1 MESDGEVVS
10 DTYYGEN
17 TGNLNKEQE
26 QVNSPNMVAPSS
38 DPFNIYETLRNHKSE
53 KDDQRCKMISYRT
66 RLKAI
71 LGTKFH
77 RVSEGSDEL
86 PSLNVQDLWF
96 DYISS
101 DALGNSG
108 GILCMWDP
116 NVFSKDYHIISD
128 NFVAIAGTWI
138 PSNSNLIII
147 SIYAPQPRREKR
159 LLWNYI
165 SSLITRWHGDSLVL
179 GDFNEVRNADERRG
193 SVFNRAG
200 AADFNEFISNSGL
213 IDINLEGYYFTWA
226 HPSASKMSKLDRFLV
241 SEGFLSIF
249 PHCSAI
255 CLDRHLSD
263 HRPILLREL
272 NVDYGATPF
281 RFYHSWLNFSGFDL
295 MVSQTWNSLTFND
308 SNDMIRFKKKLQAL
322 KKYIREWIFVHKK
335 KQMGRRDDISLKL
348 TDIDKQIDQG
358 NITDDTLLSRMNLM
372 KELQDI
378 KSADA
383 CDSLQ
388 KAKIKWAVEGDE
400 NSKFFHDFMYH
411 VKIGGRINFSF
422 PNRLHSDQADLLEVP
437 ISSDEIRIAV
447 WACGENK
454 SPGPDVLL
462 AKGCNSSFIA
472 LIPKVLDPKGV
483 NDYRLINLIGSLY
496 KVITKILALR
506 LSSVLDSLI
515 SEVQSAFLPNRQI
528 LDGPFVVNEVLS
540 WCKLKRHLALIFK
553 VDFAKAYDSVRW
565 DFLDDVLSSFGFGSK
580 WRSWILGSLSS
591 GKASVLVNGSLTSDF
606 QLTMFFKGVA
616 ISNSVTIS
624 HLFYADDAVFVG
636 DWSESNLSSILNVLH
651 CFSLTSGLKI
661 NVHKSQLLG
670 VGVPP
675 DIIEAA
681 AHSLGCSVMKTPFK
695 YLGVPV
701 GVPAASS
708 PIRLD
713 FYFRELHV
721 PQSCDLEEVW
731 IGDQKLCNLFPY
743 IFAMENDKTCTVAVK
758 LLDSIERS
766 LRRHVRGGVESQQLI
781 QIHEL
786 ISTSFLSNTEDRW
799 LWSLNGSGLF
809 RVSDIRILLDDS
821 FLPKE
826 VVATRWVK
834 FLPIKINIF
843 AWKVSLDRLPTRLN
857 LAHRG
862 VQLALSCF
870 GYFSSYLS
878 LVGFGCSPFGSY
890 AEWLSCLR
898 LKIRIRHSKKG
909 WNGVYYVCAGGA
921 FGTRKQLL
929 FCFSEA

>member
-1 MESDGEVVS
+1 
-10 DTYYGEN
+10 
-17 TGNLNKEQE
+17 
-26 QVNSPNMVAPSS
+26 
-38 DPFNIYETLRNHKSE
+38 
-53 KDDQRCKMISYRT
+53 
-66 RLKAI
+66 
-71 LGTKFH
+71 
-77 RVSEGSDEL
+77 
-86 PSLNVQDLWF
+86 
-96 DYISS
+96 
-101 DALGNSG
+101 
-108 GILCMWDP
+108 
-116 NVFSKDYHIISD
+116 
-128 NFVAIAGTWI
+128 
-138 PSNSNLIII
+138 
-147 SIYAPQPRREKR
+147 
-159 LLWNYI
+159 
-165 SSLITRWHGDSLVL
+165 
-179 GDFNEVRNADERRG
+179 
-193 SVFNRAG
+193 
-200 AADFNEFISNSGL
+200 
-213 IDINLEGYYFTWA
+213 
-226 HPSASKMSKLDRFLV
+226 
-241 SEGFLSIF
+241 
-249 PHCSAI
+249 
-255 CLDRHLSD
+255 
-263 HRPILLREL
+263 
-272 NVDYGATPF
+272 
-281 RFYHSWLNFSGFDL
+281 
-295 MVSQTWNSLTFND
+295 
-308 SNDMIRFKKKLQAL
+308 
-322 KKYIREWIFVHKK
+322 
-335 KQMGRRDDISLKL
+335 MGRRDDISLKL

-400 NSKFFHDFMYH
+400 NSKFFHGIINRKRANLAIKGILVDGDWIDDPCR
-411 VKIGGRINFSF
+411 VKAEFGKHFANRFHGPCENRSRINFSF

-454 SPGPDVLL
+454 SPGPDGFTFEFFRRFWDFIGPDFCLAVKWFFDHSAF

-483 NDYRLINLIGSLY
+483 NDYRPISLIGSLY

-528 LDGPFVVNEVLS
+528 LDGPFVVNEVLA
-540 WCKLKRHLALIFK
+540 WCKLKRHPALIFK

-591 GKASVLVNGSLTSDF
+591 GKASVLVNGSPTSEF
-606 QLTMFFKGVA
+606 QLQCGLKQGDPLAPYLFILVMESLHLSFARVIEAGFFKGVA

-701 GVPAASS
+701 GGNMHSIKAWDDVIRKIKSRLSKWKVNTLSVGGRLSLLKSVLGSSPSYWLSLFKVPKGVLASMEALRRDFFHGTHNDVKKIAWVKWSKVLSSKKNGGLGVSSFYASNRALLFKWIWRFISQDNSLWARVINAIHGHSIQVPAASS
-708 PIRLD
+708 PSLWISIVREFHVLKSRGID
-713 FYFRELHV
+713 FVSYCKKRIGNGLNTRFW
-721 PQSCDLEEVW
+721 EEVW
-731 IGDQKLCNLFPY
+731 IGDQKLCNLFPR
-743 IFAMENDKTCTVAVK
+743 IFALENDKTCTVAVK
-758 LLDSIERS
+758 LLDGIERS

-799 LWSLNGSGLF
+799 VWSLNGSGLF

-857 LAHRG
+857 LLTVD
-862 VQLALSCF
+862 VQVVPWYCRFVL
-870 GYFSSYLS
+870 
-878 LVGFGCSPFGSY
+878 LVHENCNYS
-890 AEWLSCLR
+890 
-898 LKIRIRHSKKG
+898 
-909 WNGVYYVCAGGA
+909 V
-921 FGTRKQLL
+921 
-929 FCFSEA
+929 